1 ECSRMQQDSPT
12 KTSISSA
19 SAAAAAAARTQTTHR
34 QVGAGPQ
41 PPPEPLCQH
50 SLGQCTNLR
59 YPGHTVCAR
68 HLATT
73 TPHTQSDQASLNQTP
88 LQFCQYQT
96 NSNAQSIR
104 CGEVV
109 ERPKRFCH
117 QHEPDPLPEPS
128 LGLPAQLGP
137 DAALQELLNSVS
149 SLQNKPPEKYCFAD
163 AFQISKFVRAKVSEP
178 NPHRVRDRMSE
189 CASDTDSSLSDDPS
203 DSEESTFPSTAEVF
217 TRTEVVRAA
226 RCKLQ
231 ALKTAYEDEVLRLQ
245 RELRQGYE
253 KFVSSGGASAVGGS
267 SASSSAAGGVA
278 SSTASSSS
286 RRSAYEQCQVLTGTD
301 KWLRHRATERR
312 YYAAYIEQMK
322 PPSTRRCSYS
332 GPPSKCYER
341 ALPLSSYCLNH
352 VLSEPNQCLF
362 RACTQAGCTKP
373 VIRFESSGRCDLH
386 RGAEHYEL
394 PDDLLQSALDSANK
408 VAKPQVFLQSPCTTP
423 SKHPKPHHQS
433 QKQPHHQQQHKHQPA
448 SSSAS
453 AQAQSHQSN
462 LPPPSQSSSA
472 ESASAAAAAAAA
484 AADLDLDDVS
494 VLPSV
499 GMMLSSSE
507 VATIMRDGA
516 FNIDIFSPTHLN
528 ALLRTGDDDE
538 VNQDEKPTDRDEKPT
553 DRDEKPTDQDEK
565 PTDRDEKPTNHDEK
579 SANHDEEPVNQDKS
593 PHNQHDSSTNQ
604 HEIPDNLENR
614 STKQK
619 PIYSEDSVEHTGK
632 ASTEGSQVFC
642 VKEPAA
648 AIKKAEMTP
657 FTNHHEPMEI
667 CSIVTEQTADEV
679 ECKEPAKSQESAYNE
694 QTNVIADGADSISAQ
709 ESNLHQSQ
717 PTLRGRKRLHSSTS
731 SDKEVEVIQALMML
745 TGASSATS
753 VLACDKECDTECQ
766 GSSTKD

>member
-1 ECSRMQQDSPT
+1 MQQDSPT

-73 TPHTQSDQASLNQTP
+73 APYTQSDQASLNQTP

-267 SASSSAAGGVA
+267 SASSSAPGGVA

-408 VAKPQVFLQSPCTTP
+408 VAKP
-423 SKHPKPHHQS
+423 
-433 QKQPHHQQQHKHQPA
+433 
-448 SSSAS
+448 
-453 AQAQSHQSN
+453 
-462 LPPPSQSSSA
+462 
-472 ESASAAAAAAAA
+472 
-484 AADLDLDDVS
+484 
-494 VLPSV
+494 
-499 GMMLSSSE
+499 
-507 VATIMRDGA
+507 
-516 FNIDIFSPTHLN
+516 
-528 ALLRTGDDDE
+528 
-538 VNQDEKPTDRDEKPT
+538 
-553 DRDEKPTDQDEK
+553 
-565 PTDRDEKPTNHDEK
+565 
-579 SANHDEEPVNQDKS
+579 
-593 PHNQHDSSTNQ
+593 
-604 HEIPDNLENR
+604 
-614 STKQK
+614 
-619 PIYSEDSVEHTGK
+619 
-632 ASTEGSQVFC
+632 
-642 VKEPAA
+642 
-648 AIKKAEMTP
+648 
-657 FTNHHEPMEI
+657 
-667 CSIVTEQTADEV
+667 
-679 ECKEPAKSQESAYNE
+679 
-694 QTNVIADGADSISAQ
+694 
-709 ESNLHQSQ
+709 
-717 PTLRGRKRLHSSTS
+717 
-731 SDKEVEVIQALMML
+731 
-745 TGASSATS
+745 
-753 VLACDKECDTECQ
+753 
-766 GSSTKD
+766 